1 MDLCKDC
8 GIGVDTSRPHM
19 IKDKL
24 WLKINSRRYDGVLC
38 ISCIQNRL
46 GRKLTK
52 EDFYDKSSY
61 VKLQNT
67 GILPTDKL
75 YEVDVLCCICG
86 GIIEKKM
93 VTYKYTKLVD
103 ICGNHCGGAIE

>member
-24 WLKINSRRYDGVLC
+24 WLKINNRRYDGVLC

-52 EDFYDKSSY
+52 EDFYDMSTY
-61 VKLQNT
+61 AKLQNT
-67 GILPTDKL
+67 GILLIDKL
-75 YEVDVLCCICG
+75 YEVDVVCYKCG
-86 GIIEKKM
+86 GFVERKQ
-93 VTYKYTKLVD
+93 VAYKYTRLIDACDSCK
-103 ICGNHCGGAIE
+103 H